1 MEPCT
6 VAGTAAAAYTRPNGR
21 FIKTQLVKVDIQ
33 PTPGGGF
40 FDSKNAISCRLLSFR
55 PPNRYWPHLCNE
67 MNEIDIV
74 SFGCRQ
80 RRPRATHAARISS
93 GMCASERRRPLFVT
107 LTFSRYVSV
116 EIDPKA
122 FYSRLL
128 CLGHQ
133 GPT

>member
-1 MEPCT
+1 MGPCT
-6 VAGTAAAAYTRPNGR
+6 VAGTAAAAYTQPNGR
-21 FIKTQLVKVDIQ
+21 FIKTQLVKVVSSGRLPADSSIQ
-33 PTPGGGF
+33 I
-40 FDSKNAISCRLLSFR
+40 AISCRLLSFR
-55 PPNRYWPHLCNE
+55 PPNRYWPHFFNE

-122 FYSRLL
+122 FYSRPL